1 MVLLISL
8 FLPQILLTAGRPF
21 GLRSNLIFGRGSGF
35 IALDEVNCTGTESD
49 ILSCRASERGNH
61 DCSPDEDAGVLCPCK
76 KLIIVSLIIIGHI
89 VGNFRG
95 WAIL

>member
-1 MVLLISL
+1 MFNVVCLL
-8 FLPQILLTAGRPF
+8 QNLLTAGRPF
-21 GLRSNLIFGRGSGF
+21 GLRSNVIFGRGNGF

-76 KLIIVSLIIIGHI
+76 KLFSLLIIII
-89 VGNFRG
+89 YY
-95 WAIL
+95 AKLQY